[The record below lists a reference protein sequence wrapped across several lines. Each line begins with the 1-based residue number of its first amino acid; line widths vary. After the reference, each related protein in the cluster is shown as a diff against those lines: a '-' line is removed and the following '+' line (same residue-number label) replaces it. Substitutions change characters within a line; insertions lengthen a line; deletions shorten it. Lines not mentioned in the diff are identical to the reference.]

1 MFKKLSSSLLIVS
14 ACVFSSCT
22 PTVKQEIAILPTP
35 VSLTEQ
41 SGSFVL
47 KDGMKIGVSDQSLFP
62 AVGYLQE
69 ILRNVISSS
78 VEVTTDKNQVDM
90 YFQLKDTG
98 GKPGSYKLQSTPEY
112 IQVEAN
118 DYSGIISA
126 ITTIRQLLPAAIE
139 VQGEKQTYSIPV
151 VQIEDVPRFEWR
163 GFMLDA
169 SRHFWSKDEVKHVL
183 DLMSLYKLNKFHW
196 HLSDDQ
202 GWRIEI
208 EKYPLLTEKGA
219 WRKFNEQDRICMAR
233 AKEEDNT
240 DFLIPEDK
248 IRIVEG
254 DTLYGG
260 YYTHDDIKE
269 IVAYATQRG
278 IDVIPEI
285 DMPGHFLAAISQYPE
300 LACDGLIGWG
310 ETFSS
315 PVCPG
320 KDATLEFCQ
329 NVFKEVFELFPY
341 EYVHMGGDE
350 VEKANWKKCLLC
362 QKRIRTEKL
371 GSVEELQAWFV
382 RDMEKFF
389 LANGKRL
396 IGWDEVV
403 ADGLSSDAAIT
414 WWRSWAKDALPT
426 ATAQKQKV
434 IACPN
439 EYFYFDYAQDQNS
452 VKKILAYDPC
462 SDDRLSPEQ
471 KKYIWGVQANLWSEW
486 IPTMKRIEYLIVPR
500 MIALSEIAW
509 AEPAAKPSLEEFYR
523 QLVPQ
528 FKRMDVMRV
537 NYRVPDLQ
545 GFYKV
550 NAFID
555 ETTVDLTCPLPGTEI
570 RYTTDGSMPT
580 KESTLYNGA
589 LDVTETTDFAF
600 RTFRPDGS
608 PSDVAHT
615 KYVKAPYAEA
625 VTAPAALQPG
635 LKAVW
640 HDFRGNLC
648 ADIDAAPVKGEYVV
662 ESVSI
667 PEEVKGNIGLV
678 MTGYLEVPADGIYT
692 FALLSDDGSTL
703 TLDGELLGDSDG
715 AHSSVEIIVQKALK
729 AGLHPIEVRYFD
741 CNGGVLQMELV
752 NEKGEKEMLPGAWLK
767 HEVHARV

>member
-98 GKPGSYKLQSTPEY
+98 GKPGSYKLQSTPED
-112 IQVEAN
+112 IQVEAS

-350 VEKANWKKCLLC
+350 VEKANWKKCPLC

-389 LANGKRL
+389 LANGKKL

-462 SDDRLSPEQ
+462 ADERLSPEQ
-471 KKYIWGVQANLWSEW
+471 KKYIWGVQANLWAEW

-509 AEPAAKPSLEEFYR
+509 VEPAAKPSLEEFYR

-528 FKRMDVMRV
+528 FKRMDVMRI

-580 KESTLYNGA
+580 KESALYDGA
-589 LDVTETTDFAF
+589 LDVEETTEFAF

-608 PSDVAHT
+608 PSDVVRT

-692 FALLSDDGSTL
+692 FALLSDDVSTL
-703 TLDGELLGDSDG
+703 TLDGELLGDNDG

-752 NEKGEKEMLPGAWLK
+752 NEKGEKEVLPGAWLK

>member
-1 MFKKLSSSLLIVS
+1 MFKKLSSSFLIVS
-14 ACVFSSCT
+14 ACIFSSCT

-62 AVGYLQE
+62 ATGYLQE
-69 ILRNVISSS
+69 ILRNVVSSS
-78 VEVTTDKNQVDM
+78 VEVTTDKSQVGM
-90 YFQLKDTG
+90 YFQLKDTA
-98 GKPGSYKLQSTPEY
+98 GKPGSYKLESTPEY
-112 IQVEAN
+112 IRVEAT

-126 ITTIRQLLPAAIE
+126 ITTIRQLLPAVTE
-139 VQGEKQTYSIPV
+139 VQGEKQNYSIPV
-151 VQIEDVPRFEWR
+151 VQIEDAPRFEWR

-169 SRHFWSKDEVKHVL
+169 SRHFWNKKEVKHIL

-219 WRKFNEQDRICMAR
+219 WRKFNTQDRTCMAR

-310 ETFSS
+310 EIFSS
-315 PVCPG
+315 PICPG
-320 KDATLEFCQ
+320 KDATLEFCR

-350 VEKANWKKCLLC
+350 VEKANWKKCPLC

-389 LANGKRL
+389 LANGKKL

-403 ADGLSSDAAIT
+403 SDGLSSDATIT

-434 IACPN
+434 IVCPN

-462 SDDRLSPEQ
+462 ADERLSPEQ
-471 KKYIWGVQANLWSEW
+471 KEYIWGVQANLWAEW

-509 AEPAAKPSLEEFYR
+509 AEPTAKPDLEEFYR

-555 ETTVDLTCPLPGTEI
+555 ETTVELTCPLPGTEI
-570 RYTTDGSMPT
+570 RYATDGSMPT
-580 KESTLYNGA
+580 KESALYNGA
-589 LDVTETTDFAF
+589 LEVGKTTDFAF

-608 PSDVAHT
+608 PSDVVRT

-678 MTGYLEVPADGIYT
+678 LTGYLEVPADGIYT

-703 TLDGELLGDSDG
+703 MLDGELLGDNDG
-715 AHSSVEIIVQKALK
+715 AHSPVEIIVQKALK

-752 NEKGEKEMLPGAWLK
+752 NEKGEKEVLPNAWLK
-767 HEVHARV
+767 HE

>member
-1 MFKKLSSSLLIVS
+1 MFKKLSSSFLIVS
-14 ACVFSSCT
+14 ACIFSSCT

-62 AVGYLQE
+62 AAGYLQE

-78 VEVTTDKNQVDM
+78 VEVTTDKSQVDM
-90 YFQLKDTG
+90 YFQLKDTV
-98 GKPGSYKLQSTPEY
+98 GKPSSYKLESTPEY
-112 IQVEAN
+112 IRVEAT

-126 ITTIRQLLPAAIE
+126 ITTIRQLLPATIE
-139 VQGEKQTYSIPV
+139 VQGEKQNYSIPV
-151 VQIEDVPRFEWR
+151 VQIEDAPRFEWR

-169 SRHFWSKDEVKHVL
+169 SRHFWNKKEVKHVL

-219 WRKFNEQDRICMAR
+219 WRKFNTQDRTCMAR

-310 ETFSS
+310 EIFSS
-315 PVCPG
+315 PICPG
-320 KDATLEFCQ
+320 KDATLEFCR

-350 VEKANWKKCLLC
+350 VEKANWKKCPLC
-362 QKRIRTEKL
+362 QKRIRTKKL

-382 RDMEKFF
+382 RDIEKFF
-389 LANGKRL
+389 LANGKKL

-462 SDDRLSPEQ
+462 ADERLSPEQ
-471 KKYIWGVQANLWSEW
+471 KKYIWGVQANLWAEW

-509 AEPAAKPSLEEFYR
+509 AEPTAKPGLEEFYR

-555 ETTVDLTCPLPGTEI
+555 ETTVELTCPLPGTEI
-570 RYTTDGSMPT
+570 RYTTGGSMPT
-580 KESTLYNGA
+580 KESALYNGA
-589 LDVTETTDFAF
+589 LEVGKTTDFAF

-608 PSDVAHT
+608 PSDAVRT

-678 MTGYLEVPADGIYT
+678 LTGYLEVPADGIYT

-703 TLDGELLGDSDG
+703 MLDGELLGDNDG
-715 AHSSVEIIVQKALK
+715 AHSPVEIIVQKALK

-752 NEKGEKEMLPGAWLK
+752 NEKGEKEVLPSAWLK
-767 HEVHARV
+767 HE

>member
-1 MFKKLSSSLLIVS
+1 MFKKLSSSFLIVS
-14 ACVFSSCT
+14 ACIFSSCT

-62 AVGYLQE
+62 AAGYLQE

-78 VEVTTDKNQVDM
+78 VEVTTDKSQVDM
-90 YFQLKDTG
+90 YFQLKDTV
-98 GKPGSYKLQSTPEY
+98 GKPSSYKLESTPEY
-112 IQVEAN
+112 IRVEAT

-126 ITTIRQLLPAAIE
+126 ITTIRQLLPATIE
-139 VQGEKQTYSIPV
+139 VQGEKQNYSIPV
-151 VQIEDVPRFEWR
+151 VQIEDAPRFEWR

-169 SRHFWSKDEVKHVL
+169 SRHFWNKKEVKHVL

-219 WRKFNEQDRICMAR
+219 WRKFNTQDRTCMAR

-310 ETFSS
+310 EIFSS
-315 PVCPG
+315 PICPG
-320 KDATLEFCQ
+320 KDATLEFCR

-350 VEKANWKKCLLC
+350 VEKANWKKCPLC

-389 LANGKRL
+389 FANGKRL

-462 SDDRLSPEQ
+462 ADERLSPEQ
-471 KKYIWGVQANLWSEW
+471 KKYIWGVQANLWAEW

-509 AEPAAKPSLEEFYR
+509 AEPTAKPGLEEFYR

-555 ETTVDLTCPLPGTEI
+555 ETTVELTCPLPGTEI

-580 KESTLYNGA
+580 KESALYNGA
-589 LDVTETTDFAF
+589 LEVGKTTDFAF

-608 PSDVAHT
+608 PSDAVRT

-678 MTGYLEVPADGIYT
+678 LTGYLEVPADGIYT

-703 TLDGELLGDSDG
+703 MLDGELLGDNDG
-715 AHSSVEIIVQKALK
+715 AHSPVEIIVQKALK

-752 NEKGEKEMLPGAWLK
+752 NEKGEKEVLPSAWLK
-767 HEVHARV
+767 HE

>member
-1 MFKKLSSSLLIVS
+1 MFKKLSSSFLIVS
-14 ACVFSSCT
+14 ACIFSSCT

-62 AVGYLQE
+62 AAGYLQE

-78 VEVTTDKNQVDM
+78 VEVTTDKSQVDM
-90 YFQLKDTG
+90 YFQLKDTV
-98 GKPGSYKLQSTPEY
+98 GKPSSYKLESTPEY
-112 IQVEAN
+112 IRVEAT

-126 ITTIRQLLPAAIE
+126 ITTIRQLLPATIE
-139 VQGEKQTYSIPV
+139 VQGEKQNYSIPV
-151 VQIEDVPRFEWR
+151 VQIEDAPRFEWR

-169 SRHFWSKDEVKHVL
+169 SRHFWNKKEVKHVL

-219 WRKFNEQDRICMAR
+219 WRKFNTQDRTCMAR

-240 DFLIPEDK
+240 DFLIPQNK

-269 IVAYATQRG
+269 IVAYAAQRG

-310 ETFSS
+310 EIFSS
-315 PVCPG
+315 PICPG
-320 KDATLEFCQ
+320 KDATLEFCR

-350 VEKANWKKCLLC
+350 VEKANWKKCPLC
-362 QKRIRTEKL
+362 QKRIRTKKL

-462 SDDRLSPEQ
+462 ADERLSPEQ
-471 KKYIWGVQANLWSEW
+471 KKYIWGVQANLWAEW

-509 AEPAAKPSLEEFYR
+509 AEPVAKPSLEEFYR

-528 FKRMDVMRV
+528 FKRMDVMRI

-580 KESTLYNGA
+580 KESALYNGA

-608 PSDVAHT
+608 PSDVART

-648 ADIDAAPVKGEYVV
+648 ADIDSAPVKGEYVV

-703 TLDGELLGDSDG
+703 TLDGELLGDNDG

>member
-1 MFKKLSSSLLIVS
+1 MFKKLSSSFLIVS
-14 ACVFSSCT
+14 ACIFSSCT

-62 AVGYLQE
+62 AAGYLQE

-78 VEVTTDKNQVDM
+78 VEVTTDKSQVDM
-90 YFQLKDTG
+90 YFQLKDTV
-98 GKPGSYKLQSTPEY
+98 GKPSSYKLESTPEY
-112 IQVEAN
+112 IRVEAT

-126 ITTIRQLLPAAIE
+126 ITTIRQLLPATIE
-139 VQGEKQTYSIPV
+139 VQGEKQNYSIPV
-151 VQIEDVPRFEWR
+151 VQIEDAPRFEWR

-169 SRHFWSKDEVKHVL
+169 SRHFWNKKEVKHVL

-219 WRKFNEQDRICMAR
+219 WRKFNTQDRTCMAR

-310 ETFSS
+310 EIFSS
-315 PVCPG
+315 PICPG
-320 KDATLEFCQ
+320 KDATLEFCR

-350 VEKANWKKCLLC
+350 VEKANWKKCPLC

-462 SDDRLSPEQ
+462 ADERLSPEQ
-471 KKYIWGVQANLWSEW
+471 KKYIWGVQANLWAEW

-509 AEPAAKPSLEEFYR
+509 AEPTAKPGLEEFYR

-555 ETTVDLTCPLPGTEI
+555 ETTVELTCPLPGTEI
-570 RYTTDGSMPT
+570 RYTTGGSMPT
-580 KESTLYNGA
+580 KESALYNGA
-589 LDVTETTDFAF
+589 LEVGKTTDFAF

-608 PSDVAHT
+608 PSDAVRT

-678 MTGYLEVPADGIYT
+678 LTGYLEVPADGIYT

-703 TLDGELLGDSDG
+703 MLDGELLGDNDG
-715 AHSSVEIIVQKALK
+715 AHSPVEIIVQKALK

-752 NEKGEKEMLPGAWLK
+752 NEKGEKEVLPSAWLK
-767 HEVHARV
+767 HE

>member
-22 PTVKQEIAILPTP
+22 STVKQEIAILPTP

-62 AVGYLQE
+62 ATGYLQE
-69 ILRNVISSS
+69 ILRNVVSSS
-78 VEVTTDKNQVDM
+78 VEVTTDKSQVGM
-90 YFQLKDTG
+90 YFQLKDTI
-98 GKPGSYKLQSTPEY
+98 GKPGSYKLESTPEY
-112 IQVEAN
+112 IRVEAT

-126 ITTIRQLLPAAIE
+126 ITTIRQLLPAVTE
-139 VQGEKQTYSIPV
+139 VQGEKQNYSIPV
-151 VQIEDVPRFEWR
+151 VQIEDAPRFEWR

-169 SRHFWSKDEVKHVL
+169 SRHFWNKKEVEHIL

-196 HLSDDQ
+196 HLSDDP

-208 EKYPLLTEKGA
+208 EKSPLLPDKGA
-219 WRKFNEQDRICMAR
+219 WRKFNTQDRTCMAR

-310 ETFSS
+310 EIFSS
-315 PVCPG
+315 PICPG
-320 KDATLEFCQ
+320 KDATLEFCR

-350 VEKANWKKCLLC
+350 VEKANWKKCPLC

-389 LANGKRL
+389 LANGKKL

-434 IACPN
+434 IVCPN

-462 SDDRLSPEQ
+462 ADERLSPEQ
-471 KKYIWGVQANLWSEW
+471 KEYIWGVQANLWAEW

-509 AEPAAKPSLEEFYR
+509 AEPTAKPDLEEFYR

-555 ETTVDLTCPLPGTEI
+555 ETTVELTCPLPGTEI

-580 KESTLYNGA
+580 KESALYNGA
-589 LDVTETTDFAF
+589 LEVGKTTDFAF

-608 PSDVAHT
+608 PSDVVRT

-678 MTGYLEVPADGIYT
+678 LTGYLEVPADGIYT

-703 TLDGELLGDSDG
+703 MLDGELLGDNDG
-715 AHSSVEIIVQKALK
+715 AHSPVEIIVQKALK

-752 NEKGEKEMLPGAWLK
+752 NEKGEKEVLPNAWLK
-767 HEVHARV
+767 HE

>member
-22 PTVKQEIAILPTP
+22 STVKQETAILPTP

-47 KDGMKIGVSDQSLFP
+47 QDGMKIGVSDQSLFP
-62 AVGYLQE
+62 ATGYLQE
-69 ILRNVISSS
+69 ILRNVVSSS
-78 VEVTTDKNQVDM
+78 VEVTTDKSQVDM
-90 YFQLKDTG
+90 YFQLKDTV
-98 GKPGSYKLQSTPEY
+98 GKPGSYKLESTPEY
-112 IQVEAN
+112 IRVEAT

-126 ITTIRQLLPAAIE
+126 ITTIRQLLPATIE
-139 VQGEKQTYSIPV
+139 VQGEKQNYSIPV
-151 VQIEDVPRFEWR
+151 VQIEDAPRFEWR

-169 SRHFWSKDEVKHVL
+169 SRHFWNKKEVKHIL

-219 WRKFNEQDRICMAR
+219 WRKFNMQDRTCMAR

-310 ETFSS
+310 EIFSS
-315 PVCPG
+315 PICPG
-320 KDATLEFCQ
+320 KDATLEFCR

-350 VEKANWKKCLLC
+350 VEKANWKKCPLC

-389 LANGKRL
+389 LANGKKL

-403 ADGLSSDAAIT
+403 SDGLSSDAAIT

-462 SDDRLSPEQ
+462 ADERLSPEQ
-471 KKYIWGVQANLWSEW
+471 KKYIWGVQANLWAEW

-509 AEPAAKPSLEEFYR
+509 AEPTAKPSLEEFYR

-555 ETTVDLTCPLPGTEI
+555 ETTVELTCPLPGTEI

-580 KESTLYNGA
+580 KESALYNGA
-589 LDVTETTDFAF
+589 LEVGKTTDFAF

-608 PSDVAHT
+608 PSDVVRT

-648 ADIDAAPVKGEYVV
+648 ADMDAAPVKGEYVV

-678 MTGYLEVPADGIYT
+678 LTGYLEVPADGIYT

-703 TLDGELLGDSDG
+703 MLDGELLGDNDG
-715 AHSSVEIIVQKALK
+715 AHSPVEIIVQKALK

-752 NEKGEKEMLPGAWLK
+752 NEKGEKEVLPSAWLK
-767 HEVHARV
+767 HE

>member
-98 GKPGSYKLQSTPEY
+98 GKPGSYKLQSTPED
-112 IQVEAN
+112 IQVEAS

-151 VQIEDVPRFEWR
+151 VQIEDAPRFEWR

-169 SRHFWSKDEVKHVL
+169 SRHFWNKDEVKHVL

-219 WRKFNEQDRICMAR
+219 WRKFNKQDRICMAR

-310 ETFSS
+310 EIFSS
-315 PVCPG
+315 PICPG
-320 KDATLEFCQ
+320 KDATLEFCR

-350 VEKANWKKCLLC
+350 VEKANWKKCPLC

-462 SDDRLSPEQ
+462 ADERLSPEQ
-471 KKYIWGVQANLWSEW
+471 KKYIWGVQANLWAEW

-509 AEPAAKPSLEEFYR
+509 AEPTAKPGLEEFYR

-528 FKRMDVMRV
+528 FKRMDVEGK
-537 NYRVPDLQ
+537 L
-545 GFYKV
+545 
-550 NAFID
+550 
-555 ETTVDLTCPLPGTEI
+555 
-570 RYTTDGSMPT
+570 
-580 KESTLYNGA
+580 
-589 LDVTETTDFAF
+589 
-600 RTFRPDGS
+600 
-608 PSDVAHT
+608 
-615 KYVKAPYAEA
+615 
-625 VTAPAALQPG
+625 
-635 LKAVW
+635 
-640 HDFRGNLC
+640 
-648 ADIDAAPVKGEYVV
+648 
-662 ESVSI
+662 
-667 PEEVKGNIGLV
+667 
-678 MTGYLEVPADGIYT
+678 
-692 FALLSDDGSTL
+692 
-703 TLDGELLGDSDG
+703 
-715 AHSSVEIIVQKALK
+715 
-729 AGLHPIEVRYFD
+729 
-741 CNGGVLQMELV
+741 
-752 NEKGEKEMLPGAWLK
+752 
-767 HEVHARV
+767 

>member
-1 MFKKLSSSLLIVS
+1 MFKKLSSSFLIVS
-14 ACVFSSCT
+14 ACIFSSCT

-47 KDGMKIGVSDQSLFP
+47 KDGMKIWVSDQSLFP
-62 AVGYLQE
+62 AAGYLQE

-78 VEVTTDKNQVDM
+78 VEVTTDKSQVDM
-90 YFQLKDTG
+90 YFQLKDTV
-98 GKPGSYKLQSTPEY
+98 GKPSSYKLESTPEY
-112 IQVEAN
+112 IRVEAT

-126 ITTIRQLLPAAIE
+126 ITTIRQLLPATIE
-139 VQGEKQTYSIPV
+139 VQGEKQNYSIPV
-151 VQIEDVPRFEWR
+151 VQIEDAPRFEWR

-169 SRHFWSKDEVKHVL
+169 SRHFWNKKEVKHVL

-219 WRKFNEQDRICMAR
+219 WRKFNTQDRTCMAR

-269 IVAYATQRG
+269 IVAYAAQRG

-310 ETFSS
+310 EIFSS
-315 PVCPG
+315 PICPG

-350 VEKANWKKCLLC
+350 VEKANWKKCPLC

-389 LANGKRL
+389 LANGKKL

-462 SDDRLSPEQ
+462 ADERLSPEQ
-471 KKYIWGVQANLWSEW
+471 KKYIWGVQANLWAEW

-509 AEPAAKPSLEEFYR
+509 AEPTAKPGLEEFYR

-555 ETTVDLTCPLPGTEI
+555 ETTVELTCPLPGTEI

-580 KESTLYNGA
+580 KESALYNGA
-589 LDVTETTDFAF
+589 LEVGKTTDFAF

-608 PSDVAHT
+608 PSDAVRT

-678 MTGYLEVPADGIYT
+678 LTGYLEVPADGIYT

-703 TLDGELLGDSDG
+703 MLDGELLGDNDG
-715 AHSSVEIIVQKALK
+715 AHSPVEIIVQKALK

-752 NEKGEKEMLPGAWLK
+752 NEKGEKEVLPSAWLK
-767 HEVHARV
+767 HE

>member
-1 MFKKLSSSLLIVS
+1 MFKKLSSSFLIVS
-14 ACVFSSCT
+14 ACIFSSCT

-62 AVGYLQE
+62 AAGYLQE

-78 VEVTTDKNQVDM
+78 VEVTTDKSQVDM
-90 YFQLKDTG
+90 YFQLKDTV
-98 GKPGSYKLQSTPEY
+98 GKPSSYKLESTPEY
-112 IQVEAN
+112 IRVEAT

-126 ITTIRQLLPAAIE
+126 ITTIRQLLPATIE
-139 VQGEKQTYSIPV
+139 VQGEKQNYSIPV
-151 VQIEDVPRFEWR
+151 VQIEDAPRFEWR

-169 SRHFWSKDEVKHVL
+169 SRHFWNKKEVKHVL

-219 WRKFNEQDRICMAR
+219 WRKFNTQDRTCMAR

-310 ETFSS
+310 EIFSS
-315 PVCPG
+315 PICPG
-320 KDATLEFCQ
+320 KDATLEFCR

-350 VEKANWKKCLLC
+350 VEKANWKKCPLC

-462 SDDRLSPEQ
+462 ADERLSPEQ
-471 KKYIWGVQANLWSEW
+471 KKYIWGVQANLWAEW

-509 AEPAAKPSLEEFYR
+509 AEPTAKPGLEEFYR

-555 ETTVDLTCPLPGTEI
+555 ETTVELTCPLPGTEI

-580 KESTLYNGA
+580 KESALYNGA
-589 LDVTETTDFAF
+589 LEVGKTTDFAF

-608 PSDVAHT
+608 PSDAVRT
-615 KYVKAPYAEA
+615 KYVKVPYAEA

-678 MTGYLEVPADGIYT
+678 LTGYLEVPADGIYT

-703 TLDGELLGDSDG
+703 MLDGELLGDNDG
-715 AHSSVEIIVQKALK
+715 AHSPVEIIVQKALK

-752 NEKGEKEMLPGAWLK
+752 NEKGEKEVLPSAWLK
-767 HEVHARV
+767 HE

>member
-219 WRKFNEQDRICMAR
+219 WRKFNTQDRTCMAR

-300 LACDGLIGWG
+300 LVCDGLIGWG
-310 ETFSS
+310 EIFSS
-315 PVCPG
+315 PICPG
-320 KDATLEFCQ
+320 KDATLEFCR

-350 VEKANWKKCLLC
+350 VEKANWKKCPLC

-389 LANGKRL
+389 LANGKKL

-403 ADGLSSDAAIT
+403 TDGLSSDAAIT

-439 EYFYFDYAQDQNS
+439 EHFYFDYAQDQNS

-462 SDDRLSPEQ
+462 ADERLSPEE
-471 KKYIWGVQANLWSEW
+471 KKYIWGVQANLWAEW

-555 ETTVDLTCPLPGTEI
+555 ETAVDLTCPLPGTEI

-580 KESTLYNGA
+580 KESALYDGA
-589 LDVTETTDFAF
+589 LEVEETTDFAF

-608 PSDVAHT
+608 PSDVVRT

-625 VTAPAALQPG
+625 VTAPAALQSG

-648 ADIDAAPVKGEYVV
+648 ADIEAAPVKGEYVV

-678 MTGYLEVPADGIYT
+678 LTGYLEVPADGIYT

-703 TLDGELLGDSDG
+703 MLDGELLGDNDG
-715 AHSSVEIIVQKALK
+715 AHSPVEIIVQKALK

-752 NEKGEKEMLPGAWLK
+752 NEKGEKEVLPSTWLK
-767 HEVHARV
+767 HE

>member
-14 ACVFSSCT
+14 ACIFSSCT
-22 PTVKQEIAILPTP
+22 STVKQEIAILPTP

-41 SGSFVL
+41 SGSFVF
-47 KDGMKIGVSDQSLFP
+47 KDGMKIGVSHQSLFP
-62 AVGYLQE
+62 AIGYLQE
-69 ILRNVISSS
+69 ILRNVVSSS
-78 VEVTTDKNQVDM
+78 VEVTTDKDQVDM
-90 YFQLKDTG
+90 YFQLKEEG
-98 GKPGSYKLQSTPEY
+98 GKPGSYQLQSTPDF
-112 IQVEAN
+112 IRVEAN

-126 ITTIRQLLPAAIE
+126 ITTIRQLLPAEIE
-139 VQGEKQTYSIPV
+139 VQGKTQTYSIPA
-151 VQIEDVPRFEWR
+151 VQIEDAPRFEWR

-169 SRHFWSKDEVKHVL
+169 SRHFWNKEEVKHVL
-183 DLMSLYKLNKFHW
+183 DLMALYKLNKFHW

-208 EKYPLLTEKGA
+208 ERYPLLTEKGA
-219 WRKFNEQDRICMAR
+219 WRKFNTQDRTCMAR

-285 DMPGHFLAAISQYPE
+285 DMPGHFLAAIGQYPE

-310 ETFSS
+310 QIFSS
-315 PVCPG
+315 PICPG
-320 KDATLEFCQ
+320 KDSTLEFCR

-350 VEKANWKKCLLC
+350 VEKDNWKKCPLC
-362 QKRIRTEKL
+362 QKRIRAEKL

-389 LANGKRL
+389 LANGKKL

-414 WWRSWAKDALPT
+414 WWRSWAKDALPI

-439 EYFYFDYAQDQNS
+439 EHFYFDYAQDQNS
-452 VKKILAYDPC
+452 VKKILAFDPYA
-462 SDDRLSPEQ
+462 DNRLSPEQ
-471 KKYIWGVQANLWSEW
+471 KEYIWGIQANLWSEW
-486 IPTMKRIEYLIVPR
+486 IPTMRRIEYMIVPR

-509 AEPAAKPSLEEFYR
+509 AEPTAKPGLEEFYR

-528 FKRMDVMRV
+528 FKRMDVMGV
-537 NYRVPDLQ
+537 NYRIPDLQ
-545 GFYKV
+545 GFYTV

-555 ETTVDLTCPLPGTEI
+555 EAVVNLTCPLPGTEI

-580 KESTLYNGA
+580 RESALYNGT
-589 LDVTETTDFAF
+589 LKVNETTDFTF
-600 RTFRPDGS
+600 RTFRTDGS
-608 PSDVAHT
+608 PSDVTRT

-625 VTAPAALQPG
+625 IPAPSSLQPG

-667 PEEVKGNIGLV
+667 PEEVKGDIGLV
-678 MTGYLEVPADGIYT
+678 LTGYLEVPTDGIYT

-703 TLDGELLGDSDG
+703 ALDGELLGDNGG

-752 NEKGEKEMLPGAWLK
+752 NEKGEKEALPETWLK
-767 HEVHARV
+767 HE

>member
-1 MFKKLSSSLLIVS
+1 MFKKLSSSFLIVS
-14 ACVFSSCT
+14 ACIFSSCT

-78 VEVTTDKNQVDM
+78 VEVTTDKSQVDM
-90 YFQLKDTG
+90 YFQLKDTV
-98 GKPGSYKLQSTPEY
+98 GKPSSYKLESTPEY
-112 IQVEAN
+112 IRVEAT

-126 ITTIRQLLPAAIE
+126 ITTIRQLLPATIE
-139 VQGEKQTYSIPV
+139 VQGEKQNYSIPV
-151 VQIEDVPRFEWR
+151 VQIEDAPRFEWR

-169 SRHFWSKDEVKHVL
+169 SRHFWNKKEVKHVL

-219 WRKFNEQDRICMAR
+219 WRKFNTQDRTCMAR

-310 ETFSS
+310 EIFSS
-315 PVCPG
+315 PICPG
-320 KDATLEFCQ
+320 KDATLEFCR

-350 VEKANWKKCLLC
+350 VEKANWKKCPLC

-389 LANGKRL
+389 LANGKKL

-403 ADGLSSDAAIT
+403 TDGLSSDAAIT

-439 EYFYFDYAQDQNS
+439 EHFYFDYAQDQNS

-462 SDDRLSPEQ
+462 ADERLSPEE
-471 KKYIWGVQANLWSEW
+471 KKYIWGVQANLWAEW

-555 ETTVDLTCPLPGTEI
+555 ETAVDLTCPLPGTEI

-580 KESTLYNGA
+580 KESALYDGA
-589 LDVTETTDFAF
+589 LEVEETTDFAF

-608 PSDVAHT
+608 PSDVVRT

-625 VTAPAALQPG
+625 VTAPAALQSG

-648 ADIDAAPVKGEYVV
+648 ADIEAAPVKGEYVV

-678 MTGYLEVPADGIYT
+678 LTGYLEVPADGIYT

-703 TLDGELLGDSDG
+703 MLDGELLGDNDG
-715 AHSSVEIIVQKALK
+715 AHSPVEIIVQKALK

-752 NEKGEKEMLPGAWLK
+752 NEKSEKEVLPSTWLK
-767 HEVHARV
+767 HE

>member
-22 PTVKQEIAILPTP
+22 STVKQEIAILPTP

-62 AVGYLQE
+62 ATGYLQE
-69 ILRNVISSS
+69 ILRNVVSSS
-78 VEVTTDKNQVDM
+78 VEVTTDKSQVGM
-90 YFQLKDTG
+90 YFQLKDTA
-98 GKPGSYKLQSTPEY
+98 GKPGSYKLESTPEY
-112 IQVEAN
+112 IRVEAT

-126 ITTIRQLLPAAIE
+126 ITTIRQLLPAVTE
-139 VQGEKQTYSIPV
+139 VQGEKQNYSIPV
-151 VQIEDVPRFEWR
+151 VQIEDAPRFEWR

-169 SRHFWSKDEVKHVL
+169 SRHFWNKKEVKHIL

-219 WRKFNEQDRICMAR
+219 WRKFNTQDRTCMAR

-310 ETFSS
+310 EIFSS
-315 PVCPG
+315 PICPG
-320 KDATLEFCQ
+320 KDATLEFCR

-350 VEKANWKKCLLC
+350 VEKANWKKCPLC

-389 LANGKRL
+389 LANGKKL

-403 ADGLSSDAAIT
+403 SDGLSSDAAIT

-434 IACPN
+434 IVCPN

-462 SDDRLSPEQ
+462 ADERLSPEQ
-471 KKYIWGVQANLWSEW
+471 KEYIWGVQANLWAEW

-500 MIALSEIAW
+500 MIALGEIAW
-509 AEPAAKPSLEEFYR
+509 AEPTAKPDLEEFYR

-555 ETTVDLTCPLPGTEI
+555 ETTVELTCPLPGTEI

-580 KESTLYNGA
+580 KESALYNGA
-589 LDVTETTDFAF
+589 LEVGKTTDFAF

-608 PSDVAHT
+608 PSDVVRT

-678 MTGYLEVPADGIYT
+678 LTGYLEVPADGIYT

-703 TLDGELLGDSDG
+703 MLDGELLGDNDG
-715 AHSSVEIIVQKALK
+715 AHSPVEIIVQKALK

-752 NEKGEKEMLPGAWLK
+752 NEKGEKEVLPNAWLK
-767 HEVHARV
+767 HE

>member
-1 MFKKLSSSLLIVS
+1 MFKKLSSSFLIVS
-14 ACVFSSCT
+14 ACIFSSCT

-78 VEVTTDKNQVDM
+78 VEVTTDKSQVDM
-90 YFQLKDTG
+90 YFQLKDTV
-98 GKPGSYKLQSTPEY
+98 GKPGSYKLESTPEY
-112 IQVEAN
+112 IRVEAT

-126 ITTIRQLLPAAIE
+126 ITTIRQLLPATIE
-139 VQGEKQTYSIPV
+139 VQGEKQNYSIPV
-151 VQIEDVPRFEWR
+151 VQIEDAPRFEWR

-169 SRHFWSKDEVKHVL
+169 SRHFWNKKEVKHVL

-219 WRKFNEQDRICMAR
+219 WRKFNTQDRTCMAR

-310 ETFSS
+310 EIFSS
-315 PVCPG
+315 PICPG
-320 KDATLEFCQ
+320 KDATLEFCR

-350 VEKANWKKCLLC
+350 VEKANWKKCPLC

-452 VKKILAYDPC
+452 IKKILAYDPC
-462 SDDRLSPEQ
+462 ADERLSPEQ
-471 KKYIWGVQANLWSEW
+471 KKYIWGVQANLWAEW

-509 AEPAAKPSLEEFYR
+509 AEPTAKPGLEEFYR
-523 QLVPQ
+523 QFVPQ

-555 ETTVDLTCPLPGTEI
+555 ETTVELTCPLPGTEI

-580 KESTLYNGA
+580 KESALYNGA
-589 LDVTETTDFAF
+589 LEVGKTTDFAF

-608 PSDVAHT
+608 PSDAVRT

-625 VTAPAALQPG
+625 VTAPAALQAG

-678 MTGYLEVPADGIYT
+678 LTGYLEVPADGIYT

-703 TLDGELLGDSDG
+703 MLDGELLGDNDG
-715 AHSSVEIIVQKALK
+715 AHSPVEIIVQKALK

-752 NEKGEKEMLPGAWLK
+752 NEKGEKEVLPSAWLK
-767 HEVHARV
+767 HE

>member
-1 MFKKLSSSLLIVS
+1 MFKKLSSSFLIVS
-14 ACVFSSCT
+14 ACIFSSCT

-78 VEVTTDKNQVDM
+78 VEVTTDKSQVDM
-90 YFQLKDTG
+90 YFQLKDTV
-98 GKPGSYKLQSTPEY
+98 GKPSSYKLESTPEY
-112 IQVEAN
+112 IRVEAT

-126 ITTIRQLLPAAIE
+126 ITTIRQLLPATIE
-139 VQGEKQTYSIPV
+139 VQGEKQNYSIPV
-151 VQIEDVPRFEWR
+151 VQIEDAPRFEWR

-169 SRHFWSKDEVKHVL
+169 SRHFWNKKEVKHVL

-219 WRKFNEQDRICMAR
+219 WRKFNTQDRTCMAR

-285 DMPGHFLAAISQYPE
+285 DMPGHFLAAIGQYLE
-300 LACDGLIGWG
+300 LVCDGLIGWG
-310 ETFSS
+310 KTFSS
-315 PVCPG
+315 PICPG
-320 KDATLEFCQ
+320 KDTTLEFCQ

-350 VEKANWKKCLLC
+350 VEKANWKKCPLC

-389 LANGKRL
+389 LANGKKL

-403 ADGLSSDAAIT
+403 SDGLSSDAAIT

-462 SDDRLSPEQ
+462 ADERLSPEQ
-471 KKYIWGVQANLWSEW
+471 KKYIWGVQANLWAEW

-509 AEPAAKPSLEEFYR
+509 AEPTAKPGLEEFYR
-523 QLVPQ
+523 QFVPQ

-555 ETTVDLTCPLPGTEI
+555 ETTVELTCPLPGTEI

-580 KESTLYNGA
+580 KESALYNGA
-589 LDVTETTDFAF
+589 LEVGKTTDFAF

-608 PSDVAHT
+608 PSDAVRT

-678 MTGYLEVPADGIYT
+678 LTGYLEVPADGIYT

-703 TLDGELLGDSDG
+703 MLDGELLGDNDG
-715 AHSSVEIIVQKALK
+715 AHSPVEIIVQKALK

-752 NEKGEKEMLPGAWLK
+752 NEKGEKEVLPSAWLK
-767 HEVHARV
+767 HE

>member
-1 MFKKLSSSLLIVS
+1 MFKKLSSSFLIVS
-14 ACVFSSCT
+14 ACIFSSCT

-78 VEVTTDKNQVDM
+78 VEVTTDKSQVDV
-90 YFQLKDTG
+90 YFQLKDTV
-98 GKPGSYKLQSTPEY
+98 GKPGSYKLESTPEY
-112 IQVEAN
+112 IRVEAT

-126 ITTIRQLLPAAIE
+126 ITTIRQLLPATIE
-139 VQGEKQTYSIPV
+139 VQGEKQNYSIPV
-151 VQIEDVPRFEWR
+151 VQIEDAPRFEWR

-169 SRHFWSKDEVKHVL
+169 SRHFWNKKEVKHVL

-219 WRKFNEQDRICMAR
+219 WRKFNTQDRTCMAR

-310 ETFSS
+310 EIFSS
-315 PVCPG
+315 PICPG
-320 KDATLEFCQ
+320 KDATLEFCR

-350 VEKANWKKCLLC
+350 VEKANWKKCPLC

-462 SDDRLSPEQ
+462 ADERLSPEQ
-471 KKYIWGVQANLWSEW
+471 KKYIWGVQANLWAEW

-509 AEPAAKPSLEEFYR
+509 AEPTAKPGLEEFYR

-555 ETTVDLTCPLPGTEI
+555 ETTVELTCPLPGTEI

-580 KESTLYNGA
+580 KESALYNGA
-589 LDVTETTDFAF
+589 LEVGKTTDFAF

-608 PSDVAHT
+608 PSDVVRT

-678 MTGYLEVPADGIYT
+678 LTGYLEVPADGIYT

-703 TLDGELLGDSDG
+703 MLDGELLGDNDG
-715 AHSSVEIIVQKALK
+715 AHSPVEIIVQKALK

-752 NEKGEKEMLPGAWLK
+752 NEKGEKEVLPSAWLK
-767 HEVHARV
+767 HE

>member
-22 PTVKQEIAILPTP
+22 STVKQEIAILPTP

-62 AVGYLQE
+62 ATGYLQE
-69 ILRNVISSS
+69 ILRNVVSSS
-78 VEVTTDKNQVDM
+78 VEVTTDKSQVDM
-90 YFQLKDTG
+90 YFQLKDTV
-98 GKPGSYKLQSTPEY
+98 GKPGSYKLESTPEY
-112 IQVEAN
+112 IRVEAT

-126 ITTIRQLLPAAIE
+126 ITTIRQLLPAVTE
-139 VQGEKQTYSIPV
+139 VQGEKQNYSIPV
-151 VQIEDVPRFEWR
+151 VQIEDAPRFEWR

-169 SRHFWSKDEVKHVL
+169 SRHFWNKKEVKHVL

-219 WRKFNEQDRICMAR
+219 WRKFNTQDRTCMAR

-310 ETFSS
+310 EIFSS
-315 PVCPG
+315 PICPG
-320 KDATLEFCQ
+320 KDATLEFCR

-350 VEKANWKKCLLC
+350 VEKANWKKCPLC

-462 SDDRLSPEQ
+462 ADERLSPEQ
-471 KKYIWGVQANLWSEW
+471 KKYIWGVQANLWAEW

-509 AEPAAKPSLEEFYR
+509 AEPTAKPGLEEFYR

-555 ETTVDLTCPLPGTEI
+555 ETTVELTCPLPGTEI

-580 KESTLYNGA
+580 KESALYNGA
-589 LDVTETTDFAF
+589 LEVGKTTDFAF

-608 PSDVAHT
+608 PSDVVRT

-625 VTAPAALQPG
+625 VAAPAALQPG

-648 ADIDAAPVKGEYVV
+648 ADIDAALVKGEYVV

-678 MTGYLEVPADGIYT
+678 LTGYLEVPADGIYT

-703 TLDGELLGDSDG
+703 MLDGELLGDNDG
-715 AHSSVEIIVQKALK
+715 AHSPVEIIVQKALK
-729 AGLHPIEVRYFD
+729 AGLHAIEVRYFD

-752 NEKGEKEMLPGAWLK
+752 NEKGEKEVLPSAWLK
-767 HEVHARV
+767 HE

>member
-22 PTVKQEIAILPTP
+22 STVKQEIAILPTP

-62 AVGYLQE
+62 AAGYLQE

-78 VEVTTDKNQVDM
+78 VEVTTDKSQVDM
-90 YFQLKDTG
+90 YFQLKDTV
-98 GKPGSYKLQSTPEY
+98 GKPGSYKLESTPEY
-112 IQVEAN
+112 IRVEAT

-126 ITTIRQLLPAAIE
+126 ITTIRQLLPATIE
-139 VQGEKQTYSIPV
+139 VQGEKQNYSIPV
-151 VQIEDVPRFEWR
+151 VQIEDAPRFEWR

-169 SRHFWSKDEVKHVL
+169 SRHFWNKKEVKHVL

-219 WRKFNEQDRICMAR
+219 WRKFNTQDRTCMAR

-310 ETFSS
+310 EIFSS
-315 PVCPG
+315 PICPG
-320 KDATLEFCQ
+320 KDATLEFCR

-350 VEKANWKKCLLC
+350 VEKANWKKCPLC
-362 QKRIRTEKL
+362 QKRIRTKKL

-382 RDMEKFF
+382 RDIEKFF
-389 LANGKRL
+389 LANGKKL

-462 SDDRLSPEQ
+462 ADERLSPEQ
-471 KKYIWGVQANLWSEW
+471 KKYIWGVQANLWAEW

-509 AEPAAKPSLEEFYR
+509 AEPTAKPGLEEFYR

-555 ETTVDLTCPLPGTEI
+555 ETTVELTCPLPGTEI
-570 RYTTDGSMPT
+570 RHTTDGSMPT
-580 KESTLYNGA
+580 KESALYNGA
-589 LDVTETTDFAF
+589 LEVGKTTDFAF

-608 PSDVAHT
+608 PSDVVRT

-678 MTGYLEVPADGIYT
+678 LTGYLEVPADGIYT

-703 TLDGELLGDSDG
+703 MLDGELLGDNDG
-715 AHSSVEIIVQKALK
+715 AHSPVEIIVQKALK

-752 NEKGEKEMLPGAWLK
+752 NEKGEKEVLPNTWLK
-767 HEVHARV
+767 HE

>member
-22 PTVKQEIAILPTP
+22 STVKQEIAILPTP

-62 AVGYLQE
+62 AAGYLQE

-78 VEVTTDKNQVDM
+78 VEVTTDKSQVDM
-90 YFQLKDTG
+90 YFQLKDTV
-98 GKPGSYKLQSTPEY
+98 GKPGSYKLESTPEY
-112 IQVEAN
+112 IRVEAT

-126 ITTIRQLLPAAIE
+126 ITTIRQLLPATIE
-139 VQGEKQTYSIPV
+139 VQGEKQNYSIPV
-151 VQIEDVPRFEWR
+151 VQIEDAPRFEWR

-169 SRHFWSKDEVKHVL
+169 SRHFWNKKEVKHVL

-219 WRKFNEQDRICMAR
+219 WRKFNTQDRTCMAR

-310 ETFSS
+310 EIFSS
-315 PVCPG
+315 PICPG
-320 KDATLEFCQ
+320 KDATLEFCR

-350 VEKANWKKCLLC
+350 VEKANWKKCPLC

-462 SDDRLSPEQ
+462 ADERLSPEQ
-471 KKYIWGVQANLWSEW
+471 KKYIWGVQANLWAEW

-509 AEPAAKPSLEEFYR
+509 AEPTAKPGLEEFYR

-555 ETTVDLTCPLPGTEI
+555 ETTVELTCPLPGTEI

-580 KESTLYNGA
+580 KESALYNGA
-589 LDVTETTDFAF
+589 LEVGKTTDFAF

-608 PSDVAHT
+608 PSDVVRT

-678 MTGYLEVPADGIYT
+678 LTGYLEVPADGIYT

-703 TLDGELLGDSDG
+703 MLDGELLGDNDG
-715 AHSSVEIIVQKALK
+715 AHSPVEIIVQKALK

-752 NEKGEKEMLPGAWLK
+752 NEKGEKEVLPSAWLK
-767 HEVHARV
+767 HE

>member
-320 KDATLEFCQ
+320 KDATLEFCR

-350 VEKANWKKCLLC
+350 VEKANWKKCPLC
-362 QKRIRTEKL
+362 QKRIRTKKL

-382 RDMEKFF
+382 RDIEKFF
-389 LANGKRL
+389 LANGKKL

-462 SDDRLSPEQ
+462 ADERLSPEE
-471 KKYIWGVQANLWSEW
+471 KKYIWGVQANLWAEW

-555 ETTVDLTCPLPGTEI
+555 ETAVDLTCPLPGTEI

-580 KESTLYNGA
+580 KESALYDGA
-589 LDVTETTDFAF
+589 LEVEETTDFAF

-608 PSDVAHT
+608 PSDVVRT

-625 VTAPAALQPG
+625 VTAPAALQSG

-648 ADIDAAPVKGEYVV
+648 ADIEAAPVKGEYVV

-678 MTGYLEVPADGIYT
+678 LTGYLEVPADGIYT

-703 TLDGELLGDSDG
+703 MLDGELLGDNDG
-715 AHSSVEIIVQKALK
+715 AHSPVEIIVQKALK

-752 NEKGEKEMLPGAWLK
+752 NEKGEKEVLPSTWLK
-767 HEVHARV
+767 HE

>member
-1 MFKKLSSSLLIVS
+1 MFKKLSSSFLIVS
-14 ACVFSSCT
+14 ACIFSSCT

-62 AVGYLQE
+62 AAGYLQE

-78 VEVTTDKNQVDM
+78 VEVTTDKSQVDM
-90 YFQLKDTG
+90 YFQLKDTV
-98 GKPGSYKLQSTPEY
+98 GKPSSYKLESTPEY
-112 IQVEAN
+112 IRVEAT

-126 ITTIRQLLPAAIE
+126 ITTIRQLLPATIE
-139 VQGEKQTYSIPV
+139 VQGEKQNYSIPV
-151 VQIEDVPRFEWR
+151 VQIEDAPRFEWR

-169 SRHFWSKDEVKHVL
+169 SRHFWNKKEVKHVL

-219 WRKFNEQDRICMAR
+219 WRKFNTQDRTCMAR

-285 DMPGHFLAAISQYPE
+285 DMPGHFLAAIGQYLE
-300 LACDGLIGWG
+300 LVCDGLIGWG
-310 ETFSS
+310 KTFSS
-315 PVCPG
+315 PICPG
-320 KDATLEFCQ
+320 KDTTLEFCQ

-350 VEKANWKKCLLC
+350 VEKANWKKCPLC

-382 RDMEKFF
+382 RDIEKFF
-389 LANGKRL
+389 LANGKKL

-403 ADGLSSDAAIT
+403 SDGLSSDAAIT

-462 SDDRLSPEQ
+462 ADERLSPEQ
-471 KKYIWGVQANLWSEW
+471 KKYIWGVQANLWAEW

-509 AEPAAKPSLEEFYR
+509 AEPTAKPGLEEFYR

-555 ETTVDLTCPLPGTEI
+555 ETTVELTCPLPGTEI

-580 KESTLYNGA
+580 KESALYNGA
-589 LDVTETTDFAF
+589 LEVGKTTDFAF

-608 PSDVAHT
+608 PSDAVRT

-678 MTGYLEVPADGIYT
+678 LTGYLEVPADGIYT

-703 TLDGELLGDSDG
+703 MLDGELLGDNDG
-715 AHSSVEIIVQKALK
+715 AHSPVEIIVQKALK

-752 NEKGEKEMLPGAWLK
+752 NEKGEKEVLPSAWLK
-767 HEVHARV
+767 HE

>member
-22 PTVKQEIAILPTP
+22 PTVKQEIAILPNP

-98 GKPGSYKLQSTPEY
+98 GKSGSYKLQSTPEY
-112 IQVEAN
+112 IRVEAN

-350 VEKANWKKCLLC
+350 VEKANWKKCPLC

-389 LANGKRL
+389 LANGKKL

-462 SDDRLSPEQ
+462 ADERLSPEQ
-471 KKYIWGVQANLWSEW
+471 KKYIWGVQANLWAEW

-509 AEPAAKPSLEEFYR
+509 VEPAAKPSLEEFYR

-528 FKRMDVMRV
+528 FKRMDVMRI

-580 KESTLYNGA
+580 KESALYDGA
-589 LDVTETTDFAF
+589 LDVEETTEFAF

-608 PSDVAHT
+608 PSDVVRT

-692 FALLSDDGSTL
+692 FALLSDDVSTL
-703 TLDGELLGDSDG
+703 TLDGELLGDNDG

-752 NEKGEKEMLPGAWLK
+752 NEKGEKEVLPGAWLK

>member
-1 MFKKLSSSLLIVS
+1 MFKKLSSSFLIVS
-14 ACVFSSCT
+14 ACIFSSCT

-62 AVGYLQE
+62 ATGYLQE
-69 ILRNVISSS
+69 ILRNVVSSS
-78 VEVTTDKNQVDM
+78 VEVTTDKSQVGM
-90 YFQLKDTG
+90 YFQLKDTA
-98 GKPGSYKLQSTPEY
+98 GKPGSYKLESTPEY
-112 IQVEAN
+112 IRVEAT

-126 ITTIRQLLPAAIE
+126 ITTIRQLLPAVTE
-139 VQGEKQTYSIPV
+139 VQGEKQNYSIPV
-151 VQIEDVPRFEWR
+151 VQIEDAPRFEWR

-169 SRHFWSKDEVKHVL
+169 SRHFWNKKEVKHIL

-219 WRKFNEQDRICMAR
+219 WRKFNTQDRTCMAR

-310 ETFSS
+310 EIFSS
-315 PVCPG
+315 PICPG
-320 KDATLEFCQ
+320 KDATLEFCR

-350 VEKANWKKCLLC
+350 VEKANWKKCPLC

-462 SDDRLSPEQ
+462 ADERLSPEQ
-471 KKYIWGVQANLWSEW
+471 KEYIWGVQANLWAEW

-509 AEPAAKPSLEEFYR
+509 AEPTAKPDLEEFYR

-555 ETTVDLTCPLPGTEI
+555 ETTVELTCPLPGTEI

-580 KESTLYNGA
+580 KESALYNGA
-589 LDVTETTDFAF
+589 LEVGKATDFAF

-608 PSDVAHT
+608 PSDVVRT

-678 MTGYLEVPADGIYT
+678 LTGYLEVPADGIYT

-703 TLDGELLGDSDG
+703 MLDGELLGDNDG
-715 AHSSVEIIVQKALK
+715 AHSPVEIIVQKALK

-752 NEKGEKEMLPGAWLK
+752 NEKGEKEVLPNAWLK
-767 HEVHARV
+767 HE

>member
-69 ILRNVISSS
+69 ILRNVISTS
-78 VEVTTDKNQVDM
+78 VEVTTDKDQVDM

-98 GKPGSYKLQSTPEY
+98 GKPGSYRLQSTPEY
-112 IQVEAN
+112 IQIEAS

-320 KDATLEFCQ
+320 KDATLEFCR

-350 VEKANWKKCLLC
+350 VEKANWKKCPLC

-382 RDMEKFF
+382 RDIEKFF
-389 LANGKRL
+389 LANGKKL

-439 EYFYFDYAQDQNS
+439 EHFYFDYAQDQNS

-462 SDDRLSPEQ
+462 ADERLSPEQ
-471 KKYIWGVQANLWSEW
+471 KKYIWGVQANLWAEW

-509 AEPAAKPSLEEFYR
+509 AEPVAKPSLEEFYR

-528 FKRMDVMRV
+528 FKRMDVMRI

-580 KESTLYNGA
+580 KESALYNGA

-608 PSDVAHT
+608 PSDVART

-648 ADIDAAPVKGEYVV
+648 ADIDSAPVKGEYVV

-703 TLDGELLGDSDG
+703 TLDGELLGDNDG

>member
-1 MFKKLSSSLLIVS
+1 MFKKLSSSFLIVS
-14 ACVFSSCT
+14 ACIFSSCT

-62 AVGYLQE
+62 AAGYLQE

-78 VEVTTDKNQVDM
+78 VEVTTDKSQVDM
-90 YFQLKDTG
+90 YFQLKDTV
-98 GKPGSYKLQSTPEY
+98 GKPSSYKLESTPEY
-112 IQVEAN
+112 IRVEAT

-126 ITTIRQLLPAAIE
+126 ITTIRQLLPATIE
-139 VQGEKQTYSIPV
+139 VQGEKQNYSIPV
-151 VQIEDVPRFEWR
+151 VQIEDAPRFEWR

-169 SRHFWSKDEVKHVL
+169 SRHFWNKKEVKHVL

-219 WRKFNEQDRICMAR
+219 WRKFNTQDRTCMAR

-310 ETFSS
+310 EIFSS
-315 PVCPG
+315 PICPG
-320 KDATLEFCQ
+320 KDATLEFCR

-350 VEKANWKKCLLC
+350 VEKANWKKCPLC

-382 RDMEKFF
+382 RDIEKFF
-389 LANGKRL
+389 LANGKKL

-462 SDDRLSPEQ
+462 ADERLSPEQ
-471 KKYIWGVQANLWSEW
+471 KKYIWGVQANLWAEW

-509 AEPAAKPSLEEFYR
+509 AEPTAKPGLEEFYR

-555 ETTVDLTCPLPGTEI
+555 ETTVELTCPLPGTEI

-580 KESTLYNGA
+580 KESALYNGA
-589 LDVTETTDFAF
+589 LEVGKTTDFAF

-608 PSDVAHT
+608 PSDAVRT

-678 MTGYLEVPADGIYT
+678 LTGYLEVPADGIYT

-703 TLDGELLGDSDG
+703 MLDGELLGDNDG
-715 AHSSVEIIVQKALK
+715 AHSPVEIIVQKALK

-752 NEKGEKEMLPGAWLK
+752 NEKGEKEVLPSAWLK
-767 HEVHARV
+767 HE